1 VVIEEFLEGIE
12 LSCFVLSDGAHYKI
26 LPMAK
31 DYKRVGEGD
40 TGLNTGGMGAISPV
54 PFADDAFTAKIRER
68 IIVPTMEG
76 LLEDGLP
83 YQGFIFIGLI
93 KVGGDPYVIEY
104 NVRLGDPETEV
115 VLPRI
120 KNDLLEIFRAV
131 ANRSLDTVELE
142 IDERSASTV
151 MTVSGGYPESYEKGK
166 LIRGLENISSAI
178 PFHAGTTLKNG
189 EVLTNGGRVLALTAF
204 GSDYKQAL
212 ENAYRNVKE
221 INFEGMYY
229 RRDLGFDL

>member
-1 VVIEEFLEGIE
+1 
-12 LSCFVLSDGAHYKI
+12 
-26 LPMAK
+26 
-31 DYKRVGEGD
+31 
-40 TGLNTGGMGAISPV
+40 
-54 PFADDAFTAKIRER
+54 
-68 IIVPTMEG
+68 
-76 LLEDGLP
+76 
-83 YQGFIFIGLI
+83 
-93 KVGGDPYVIEY
+93 
-104 NVRLGDPETEV
+104 LGDPETEV

-131 ANRSLDTVELE
+131 ANRSLDKVELE
-142 IDERSASTV
+142 IDERSATTV

-166 LIRGLENISSAI
+166 LIRGLENVSSAI